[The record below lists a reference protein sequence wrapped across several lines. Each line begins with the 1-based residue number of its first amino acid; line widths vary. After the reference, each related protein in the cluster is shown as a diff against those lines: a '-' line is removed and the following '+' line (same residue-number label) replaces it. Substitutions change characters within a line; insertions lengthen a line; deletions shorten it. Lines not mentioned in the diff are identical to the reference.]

1 MSIFDKFKSV
11 TPRSSYIGAPLN
23 EMAQAM
29 AARTKR
35 ADDFYTR
42 EDALED
48 AFANDKFLSADEAM
62 FNEKQAAIRTELEEL
77 AKNPHQSSR
86 RIKSLARQYAGN
98 ESLQEAR
105 TNYKNYMDWQTKFK
119 EDPTKYG
126 GDVAAGL
133 GARALA
139 GYGGVAAGDKL
150 KMNALYEYKDIN
162 KTLQEA
168 AKTIKAS
175 KNFEVTSDG
184 RFMNTVTKKYIT
196 AQEAEA
202 VLMGSLM
209 NDPTIMKQ
217 IGDYSKMYG
226 VDPNDYARQLIAP
239 QVEAITHAEYDLK
252 LNAIPKRDGDGRD
265 PSGLWGS
272 GPTHAGPTVQ
282 DQTHGQ
288 FRGLGVMET
297 INALGQGDS
306 PANARHES
314 EIIEHYNK
322 LLNSEASSVQDK
334 HLSVYLNEKG
344 VEAINEFNSGSMSN
358 YERWHIEKYG
368 EVADTKTSLT
378 RKLRD
383 TNWVN
388 SWFGEN
394 YGGSFGDSF
403 ADAYSTANNTVFEDA
418 GTAIKDLGYK
428 SEDVNRFR
436 KNIFP
441 QMMGQGVMEVL
452 GADGK
457 VTNLGSEDMQEMFA
471 SGELI
476 GVSNNSD
483 FGEFKVQLVDG
494 SEQIMYIRLPK
505 DRFSLTSER
514 FNKRMKEGYGDG
526 SNVNYQQLGQSA
538 MGLNRDLTSQVT
550 TATSRLYNGDN
561 DVSFNLSTFSN
572 LDGEASVRRD
582 ANGNATVFV
591 NGKDMLKGK
600 DAERAALTAAINT
613 QNAEVLAGIMAGIG
627 VKLSN

>member
-11 TPRSSYIGAPLN
+11 TPRSSYIGAPLQ

-48 AFANDKFLSADEAM
+48 AFAADRFLSADEAM
-62 FNEKQAAIRTELEEL
+62 FNEKQAAIRKEIEEL
-77 AKNPHQSSR
+77 SKSPHQSSR

-126 GDVAAGL
+126 GDVTAGL
-133 GARALA
+133 GAQALSR
-139 GYGGVAAGDKL
+139 YGGVSAGDKL
-150 KMNALYEYKDIN
+150 NMNALYEYKDVN
-162 KTLQEA
+162 KTLMEA
-168 AKTIKAS
+168 AKSIKAS

-196 AQEAEA
+196 AEEAEQ
-202 VLMGSLM
+202 VLLGSLM

-226 VDPNDYARQLIAP
+226 VDPSEYARQLIAP
-239 QVEAITHAEYDLK
+239 QVQAITHAEYDLK

-265 PSGLWGS
+265 ASGLWGT

-288 FRGLGVMET
+288 FRGKNVMET
-297 INALGQGDS
+297 INALGSGDS
-306 PANARHES
+306 PDIVNHKGQ
-314 EIIEHYNK
+314 IVEHYGK
-322 LLNSEASSVQDK
+322 LLDSEASSTQDK
-334 HLSVYLNEKG
+334 HLKVYLQEKG
-344 VEAINEFNSGSMSN
+344 VNAINEFNSGTFSD
-358 YERWHIEKYG
+358 YQRWHVEKYG
-368 EVADTKTSLT
+368 EVPDTKSSLM
-378 RKLRD
+378 RKLTD

-394 YGGSFGDSF
+394 YGGNFGDSL

-436 KNIFP
+436 KNLFP

-452 GADGK
+452 GQDGTVSK
-457 VTNLGSEDMQEMFA
+457 LGSEDMQKMFA
-471 SGELI
+471 GGELI

-483 FGEFKVQLVDG
+483 FGEFKVNLVDG
-494 SEQIMYIRLPK
+494 SSQIMYIRLPK
-505 DRFSLTSER
+505 DRFSLTTER

-550 TATSRLYNGDN
+550 TATSRLYNGDD
-561 DVSFNLSTFSN
+561 DVTFNLNTFSN
-572 LDGEASVRRD
+572 LDGQASVRRD
-582 ANGNATVFV
+582 ANGNATVV
-591 NGKDMLKGK
+591 INGKDMLKGK
-600 DAERAALTAAINT
+600 DAERRALTAAINT
-613 QNAEVLAGIMAGIG
+613 QNAEVLAGILAGIG